1 MPKKKL
7 QAAIARNGGA
17 VANVVAKHDK
27 LSEEEL
33 RVAAFNARDNQNASI
48 TDKMANDNRRN
59 TLLSEMGFDW
69 FDIEDIQPNPN
80 NTYKITEEDVKN
92 LAGLIYNSKEVEPL
106 ILRETEEGVQIVDGE
121 RRWRACKL
129 LAEKYGDAW
138 RMVPGRCHKLG
149 SLSDEQAEFIMHSS
163 NMGQRNITPSER
175 AQGFKVLADKLVE
188 WRKDDPSLKGRNTK
202 TVLAEH
208 FGVSER
214 TAQVLLNIA
223 RNLSKEGNDLLDEGK
238 ITQTQAEAISKLS
251 GEKQNYVI
259 EAVKASTFES
269 DEITALVQDVKEN
282 DLPIKS
288 DDNTTQKTQLSK
300 SKAAKSPIKK
310 PKDINGYLKTA
321 KNALKKADKVAGEA
335 DYKLIGEIK
344 MLLRE
349 IEQQQEDFDQAK
361 QSNNPTA

>member
-17 VANVVAKHDK
+17 VANVVTKHEK

-69 FDIEDIQPNPN
+69 FDIEDIKPNPN
-80 NTYKITEEDVKN
+80 NAYKITEEDVKN

-106 ILRETEEGVQIVDGE
+106 ILRETEDGVQIVDGE

-223 RNLSKEGNDLLDEGK
+223 RNLAKEGNDLLDEGK

-251 GEKQNYVI
+251 GDKQNFVI
-259 EAVKASTFES
+259 EAVKGNNYDS
-269 DEITALVQDVKEN
+269 DEITALVLEVKEN
-282 DLPIKS
+282 DLPTEAKQNS
-288 DDNTTQKTQLSK
+288 DEPLQHKLKTSSNTQSR
-300 SKAAKSPIKK
+300 K

-321 KNALKKADKVAGEA
+321 KNALKKADKVSGEA

-349 IEQQQEDFDQAK
+349 IEQQQEALDK
-361 QSNNPTA
+361 SR

>member
-1 MPKKKL
+1 
-7 QAAIARNGGA
+7 
-17 VANVVAKHDK
+17 
-27 LSEEEL
+27 
-33 RVAAFNARDNQNASI
+33 
-48 TDKMANDNRRN
+48 MANDNRRN

-69 FDIEDIQPNPN
+69 FDIEDIKPNPN
-80 NTYKITEEDVKN
+80 NAYKITEEDVKN

-106 ILRETEEGVQIVDGE
+106 ILRETEDGVQIVDGE

-223 RNLSKEGNDLLDEGK
+223 RNLTKEGNDLLDEAK
-238 ITQTQAEAISKLS
+238 ITQTQAEAISKLP
-251 GEKQNYVI
+251 GDKQNLVI
-259 EAVKASTFES
+259 EAVKENNYDS
-269 DEITALVQDVKEN
+269 DEITALVLEVKEN
-282 DLPIKS
+282 DLPTEAKHNRNEPLQHKLKTS
-288 DDNTTQKTQLSK
+288 SNTQSR
-300 SKAAKSPIKK
+300 K

-321 KNALKKADKVAGEA
+321 KNALKRADKVSGEA

-349 IEQQQEDFDQAK
+349 IEQQQEALDK
-361 QSNNPTA
+361 SR

>member
-1 MPKKKL
+1 
-7 QAAIARNGGA
+7 
-17 VANVVAKHDK
+17 
-27 LSEEEL
+27 
-33 RVAAFNARDNQNASI
+33 
-48 TDKMANDNRRN
+48 MANDNRRN

-69 FDIEDIQPNPN
+69 FDIKDIKPNPN

-106 ILRETEEGVQIVDGE
+106 ILRETEDGVQIVDGE

-223 RNLSKEGNDLLDEGK
+223 RNLAKEGNDLLDEGK

-259 EAVKASTFES
+259 EMVKTNTFES
-269 DEITALVQDVKEN
+269 DEITALVQNIKEN
-282 DLPIKS
+282 DLPN
-288 DDNTTQKTQLSK
+288 DEQANATNLANQQAKTSINQQTR
-300 SKAAKSPIKK
+300 K

-321 KNALKKADKVAGEA
+321 KNALRKADKVAGQA

-349 IEQQQEDFDQAK
+349 IEQQQEELDQAK
-361 QSNNPTA
+361 